1 MIYNTNIEIQCLVSV
16 QIATEIYFLE
26 TGLEFSKQV
35 LIYWPEVPPAKFLL
49 RISAKILSKILP
61 TYPKKHVFATF
72 ATKRCIIATLF
83 HQLKAGHAL
92 SVAYD
97 RKIAGAAEACSQ
109 AGIAL
114 IPLAVGSLG
123 GWLPVAVEEV
133 KRMAKALAR
142 PAGTREKR
150 MRGRKRGSYSSFWD
164 CLSRRAT
171 QPSSTTGCQ
180 ITEIL
185 DICSLNAFP

>member
-1 MIYNTNIEIQCLVSV
+1 MLFHER
-16 QIATEIYFLE
+16 EK
-26 TGLEFSKQV
+26 G
-35 LIYWPEVPPAKFLL
+35 PEVPPAKFLP

-61 TYPKKHVFATF
+61 TYPKKHVF

-123 GWLPVAVEEV
+123 GWHSVAVEEV

>member
-1 MIYNTNIEIQCLVSV
+1 M
-16 QIATEIYFLE
+16 
-26 TGLEFSKQV
+26 
-35 LIYWPEVPPAKFLL
+35 
-49 RISAKILSKILP
+49 
-61 TYPKKHVFATF
+61 
-72 ATKRCIIATLF
+72 
-83 HQLKAGHAL
+83 KAGHAL

-109 AGIAL
+109 AGIAP

-150 MRGRKRGSYSSFWD
+150 MRGRKRGSYSIFWD

-185 DICSLNAFP
+185 NICSLNAFP

>member
-1 MIYNTNIEIQCLVSV
+1 ME
-16 QIATEIYFLE
+16 
-26 TGLEFSKQV
+26 
-35 LIYWPEVPPAKFLL
+35 PEAPPAKLL
-49 RISAKILSKILP
+49 PRISAKILSKILP

-185 DICSLNAFP
+185 NICSLNAFP